1 MPSRIK
7 LRTMKQLIILVDVAG
22 YTNRLK
28 QIQATGYEVIGI
40 TPSDIASPGF
50 LPITAPEEW
59 LPTVD
64 PIPEHRNDWTI
75 QQKKSWWKSNIHA
88 IAAIQQ
94 MNLQAD
100 AYWII
105 ESDCA
110 ASVGRWESLFGDHAD
125 NPDDICTTC
134 VRTRFEEPGRE
145 RWRFTPSW
153 ANYVNLGAMYRMTR
167 FAVDSIIAASVE
179 MREVPSE
186 NTYVNVVH
194 RAGGKIGKLNRTQTH
209 MNNQTMKSK
218 ESKILIN
225 RDLVNHP
232 IKANT
237 LGVPPL

>member
-1 MPSRIK
+1 
-7 LRTMKQLIILVDVAG
+7 MKQIIIIVDVAG
-22 YTNRLK
+22 YTKRKK
-28 QIQATGYEVIGI
+28 QLELTGYEVIGI
-40 TPSDIASPGF
+40 TPADIASPGF
-50 LPITAPEEW
+50 IPITAPEGW
-59 LPTVD
+59 LPVND

-94 MNLQAD
+94 LDLQAD

-110 ASVGRWESLFGDHAD
+110 ASLSVWREMFKDHED

-153 ANYVNLGAMYRMTR
+153 ANFVNLGAMYRMSR
-167 FAVDSIIAASVE
+167 FAVDAIIAASVE

-186 NTYVNVVH
+186 NTYVSVVH
-194 RAGGKIGKLNRTQTH
+194 RAGGKLGKLNRSQTY

-218 ESKILIN
+218 GHKVIVNRSLIN
-225 RDLVNHP
+225 HP
-232 IKANT
+232 CKADT
-237 LGVPPL
+237 LGIP